1 MRDLVIVVTRN
12 LTKVKPLSI
21 CIAIGSL
28 NTYIHTIK
36 GTKMGDYMRG
46 VEDTLEFVLM
56 LVKECENLK
65 ELIEKLEDKLSFVK
79 EGKYIKMKQLFR
91 EYFLDSR

>member
-46 VEDTLEFVLM
+46 VQDTIEYILIM
-56 LVKECENLK
+56 VKECKDLK
-65 ELIEKLEDKLSFVK
+65 ELKTKLEELLSDIIEKKYMSLKKIFKLSVP
-79 EGKYIKMKQLFR
+79 
-91 EYFLDSR
+91 

>member
-1 MRDLVIVVTRN
+1 
-12 LTKVKPLSI
+12 
-21 CIAIGSL
+21 
-28 NTYIHTIK
+28 
-36 GTKMGDYMRG
+36 MRG

-79 EGKYIKMKQLFR
+79 EGKYMKMKQLFR